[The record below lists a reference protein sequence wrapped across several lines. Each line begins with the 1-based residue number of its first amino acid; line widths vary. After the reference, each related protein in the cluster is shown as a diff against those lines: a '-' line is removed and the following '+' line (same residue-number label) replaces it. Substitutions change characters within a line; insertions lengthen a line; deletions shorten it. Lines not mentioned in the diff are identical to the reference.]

1 MRAFIDKTAERE
13 RNCSSGCIN
22 CLSWITDSMSFPTA
36 LLLLTGSNLSQQ
48 IIVNKVSYKET
59 IVFCQEIT
67 TNNKH
72 CRSHNKWSRD
82 GESMSMN
89 GDWTVSSTVNCVTV
103 SGVHYR
109 EWRELQW
116 TRCYNSEQ
124 WFLGVRVTIRLIP
137 DCGVQR
143 ADGSL
148 IWGRVAGYPRL
159 SQAVTVYHRLSQAHP
174 FLAGNCLSVQ

>member
-1 MRAFIDKTAERE
+1 MFQSRFSSLFVDNFVRVCVHKQDSRERE

-22 CLSWITDSMSFPTA
+22 CLSWISDSMSFPTA

-48 IIVNKVSYKET
+48 IIVNKVSYKDT

-89 GDWTVSSTVNCVTV
+89 GDWTVSSVQWTALQWAACTTENGASYSEHGVTTVN
-103 SGVHYR
+103 SGSWVCGLRSAWSRTAAY
-109 EWRELQW
+109 
-116 TRCYNSEQ
+116 SERMAA
-124 WFLGVRVTIRLIP
+124 LYEG
-137 DCGVQR
+137 G
-143 ADGSL
+143 
-148 IWGRVAGYPRL
+148 
-159 SQAVTVYHRLSQAHP
+159 
-174 FLAGNCLSVQ
+174 